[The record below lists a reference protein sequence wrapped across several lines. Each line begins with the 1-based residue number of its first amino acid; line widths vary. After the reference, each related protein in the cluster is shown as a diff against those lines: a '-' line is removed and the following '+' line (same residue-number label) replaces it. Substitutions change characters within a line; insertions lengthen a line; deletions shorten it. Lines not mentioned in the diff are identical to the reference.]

1 MKTKAFVLL
10 SLAALL
16 MLLPVVSPVN
26 TQSVNTHPQ
35 WTDGAGSP
43 PPPFPPHSHLVDGAG
58 SPPPPFPPHSQWADG
73 AGSPPPP
80 FPTGKPFVA

>member
-1 MKTKAFVLL
+1 MKTKVLVLL

-26 TQSVNTHPQ
+26 AQSVNNQTQ
-35 WTDGAGSP
+35 WTDGAASP
-43 PPPFPPHSHLVDGAG
+43 PPPFPPL
-58 SPPPPFPPHSQWADG
+58 SQWADG
-73 AGSPPPP
+73 SGSPPPP